1 MNRLGAVPETGR
13 DMHFGNRLPWEGRQE
28 WFNGILDDIGF
39 WNRPLSEDEVNEL
52 IEKGLPNFL
61 AVSPRGKL
69 ATTWATLKTRL
80 N

>member
-1 MNRLGAVPETGR
+1 MGY
-13 DMHFGNRLPWEGRQE
+13 W
-28 WFNGILDDIGF
+28 DDIGF
-39 WNRPLSEDEVNEL
+39 WNRPLSADEVNEL

-61 AVSPRGKL
+61 AVSPQGKL